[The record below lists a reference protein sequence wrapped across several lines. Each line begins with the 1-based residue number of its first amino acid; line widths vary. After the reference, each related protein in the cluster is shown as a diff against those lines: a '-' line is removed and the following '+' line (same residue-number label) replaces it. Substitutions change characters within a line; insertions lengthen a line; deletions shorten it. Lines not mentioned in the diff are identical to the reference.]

1 MAEKLLFILI
11 PQLRTVW
18 DHIYSAEVNKTIAV
32 LSKTEALHILPVF
45 VLLKGLCA
53 VWEGGRGGGCVELR
67 VRAMESCLG
76 KSWSNSTKARARQEG
91 QPGMWGR
98 NRETNLTSPG
108 LVISFG
114 TSFVMGQDQEER
126 TSFLFLKLSNV
137 LNGLFGNRS
146 KGLKISSIEINFR

>member
-1 MAEKLLFILI
+1 M
-11 PQLRTVW
+11 
-18 DHIYSAEVNKTIAV
+18 
-32 LSKTEALHILPVF
+32 
-45 VLLKGLCA
+45 
-53 VWEGGRGGGCVELR
+53 
-67 VRAMESCLG
+67 RAMESCLG
-76 KSWSNSTKARARQEG
+76 KSWSNSTKASTPGGPARYVGEEG
-91 QPGMWGR
+91 
-98 NRETNLTSPG
+98 ETNLTSPG